1 VGVAA
6 LFAQLASCFLISLGT
21 QQSIPPLYRA
31 VVLDGAFSEY
41 ADAKSISEDG
51 TCAGTVFQSSG
62 VPTAAV
68 WKPDGTLELIGRHG
82 TESSSWATSI
92 NGAGTLAVGGA
103 VAVIPGQ
110 FPVLWSLPTGGVQL
124 PGTHS
129 TITLAVNDSGDV
141 LTLPSS
147 FPSYGT
153 LLLRSGRSYTID
165 GFIVG
170 LSNDHRVAG
179 MRLNGAGAFRWSIA
193 GGFEELVGPPGFP
206 QTLARGMGR
215 DGRVV
220 GMCYG
225 GQGPF
230 VVAWDLAGVPTL
242 FASSL
247 DGAQPMPLS
256 VNRSG
261 WLAGWEFGWRHSQ
274 DASTGRTYGSVWI
287 GGLSYQLE
295 DLLEPGSPVDS
306 VPYAWALN
314 DRGQIVGVGLV
325 GGKQLAIRLDPL

>member
-1 VGVAA
+1 M
-6 LFAQLASCFLISLGT
+6 FAQLASCLLLSVGT
-21 QQSIPPLYRA
+21 QQSIPPMYRA
-31 VVLDGAFSEY
+31 VVLDAVVSEY
-41 ADAKSISEDG
+41 AEALSVSEDG

-62 VPTAAV
+62 FATAAV
-68 WKPDGTLELIGRHG
+68 WKPNGTLDLIGRLG
-82 TESSSWATSI
+82 IDSSSWATSI
-92 NGAGTLAVGGA
+92 NGAGSLAVGGA
-103 VAVIPGQ
+103 VAIIPGR
-110 FPVLWSLPTGGVQL
+110 FPVLWSLPSGAVQL
-124 PGTHS
+124 PGSHS

-153 LLLRSGRSYTID
+153 LLLRSGPSYTID

-179 MRLNGAGAFRWSIA
+179 MRLNGVGAFRWSIA
-193 GGFEELVGPPGFP
+193 GGFEDLVGPPGFP

-220 GMCYG
+220 GLCFG
-225 GQGPF
+225 SQGALT
-230 VVAWDLAGVPTL
+230 VAWDQSGMPTQ

-256 VNRSG
+256 VNRYG
-261 WLAGWEFGWRHSQ
+261 WIAGWEFGWRHSQ
-274 DASTGRTYGSVWI
+274 DASAGRTYGTVWI

-325 GGKQLAIRLDPL
+325 GGKQRAIRLDPL